1 MEGGV
6 GAVATASGQ
15 AALYLAI
22 ATLRDAGGHIVAS
35 GSIYGGSHNL
45 FTHTL
50 PRFGIAT
57 SFVHPR
63 DSEGFRKAV
72 RPETRLVFGETIG
85 NPGCEIMDLPAIAA
99 IAHDAGI
106 PFLIEHTFATPY
118 LCRPFATGAD

>member
-22 ATLRDAGGHIVAS
+22 ATLRDAGSHIVSS

-57 SFVHPR
+57 SFVDPR
-63 DSEGFRKAV
+63 DPQAFAAAI
-72 RPETRLVFGETIG
+72 RPETRLVFAETLG
-85 NPGCEIMDLPAIAA
+85 NPGLEVLNVTEVAKV
-99 IAHDAGI
+99 AHDRSEERSEGK
-106 PFLIEHTFATPY
+106 ECVSTCRSRWSPY
-118 LCRPFATGAD
+118 H

>member
-22 ATLRDAGGHIVAS
+22 ATLRDAGSHIVSS

-85 NPGCEIMDLPAIAA
+85 NPGCEIMDLPANASH
-99 IAHDAGI
+99 AHGSSEDLRLGNECVRTCTSWWE
-106 PFLIEHTFATPY
+106 P
-118 LCRPFATGAD
+118 C